1 MSGGAT
7 HSSYSSVQATNA
19 LQGTSING
27 GYNSF
32 SFISQVPLGSDP
44 DGCSQNVNWKVPRRP
59 NTLFTGGTE
68 VLRLIKN
75 AIQDGPQQDGV
86 FVITG
91 LGGLGKSE
99 VCLKIANE
107 MRSE

>member
-1 MSGGAT
+1 MSAGT
-7 HSSYSSVQATNA
+7 TPSFYSAVQATNA
-19 LQGTSING
+19 LQGTGISG
-27 GYNSF
+27 GNNVF
-32 SFISQVPLGSDP
+32 NFISQVPLGPDP
-44 DGCSQNVNWKVPRRP
+44 DDGTRNVYWKVPRRT
-59 NTLFTGGTE
+59 NTLFAGRTD
-68 VLRLIKN
+68 VLGRIKN